1 MNNCHLQLSC
11 LIDSKVNG
19 IFQKVSDPW
28 TRLVFHPFR
37 AVRRPA
43 LHERGAVLLP
53 AIHAR

>member
-19 IFQKVSDPW
+19 IFQEVSDPW
-28 TRLVFHPFR
+28 TRLAFPPFR
-37 AVRRPA
+37 AARRLA
-43 LHERGAVLLP
+43 LHERGAVFLP